1 MMGRAAGLP
10 RGTTG
15 VEHAAFAAT
24 MKRLAPVLLL
34 LSVAA
39 LAAEPLAGDVPKKS
53 RGFSI
58 ETSTVTGGAV
68 LRPKDHVDVI
78 AVVTDPE
85 TAKQGTV
92 LLLQNVV
99 VLGNASPVTGE
110 PRQLTLLLIPDE
122 ALLLAA
128 AHQNGHLVVT
138 LRNADDTHTLEG
150 QTPVTVKNVIA
161 GEPPRFLLKPTAKR

>member
-1 MMGRAAGLP
+1 MMALATDSP
-10 RGTTG
+10 RVAPG
-15 VEHAAFAAT
+15 VEHAANTAT
-24 MKRLAPVLLL
+24 MKRLALAVLLL
-34 LSVAA
+34 SPLAF
-39 LAAEPLAGDVPKKS
+39 AAEPLAGDVPKKS
-53 RGFSI
+53 RGFSL
-58 ETSTVTGGAV
+58 ETSMVTGGAV

-85 TAKQGTV
+85 TSKQGTV

-110 PRQLTLLLIPDE
+110 PRQLTLLLIPEE

-138 LRNADDTHTLEG
+138 LRNADDAHTLEG
-150 QTPVTVKNVIA
+150 QAPVTVKHVIA

>member
-1 MMGRAAGLP
+1 
-10 RGTTG
+10 
-15 VEHAAFAAT
+15 

-34 LSVAA
+34 LSAAA
-39 LAAEPLAGDVPKKS
+39 LAAEPLAADVPKKS
-53 RGFSI
+53 RGFSL

-68 LRPKDHVDVI
+68 LRPKDRVDVI

-99 VLGNASPVTGE
+99 VLGNAAPVPGE

-128 AHQNGHLVVT
+128 AHQNGHLVAT
-138 LRNADDTHTLEG
+138 LRNADDAHTLEG